1 VLSRNKPCDAGFF
14 YFLAMRSTAL
24 PSYCYGNPE
33 DVYAAKQA
41 REKRQAQQET
51 KRPTLTLKRKSSE
64 EWSEARK
71 AAEALFTI
79 PAGAGAV
86 SAVPCPTP
94 SAKRVELAD

>member
-1 VLSRNKPCDAGFF
+1 
-14 YFLAMRSTAL
+14 MTRSTVL
-24 PSYCYGNPE
+24 ESRMYGDPMEIVSANQQR
-33 DVYAAKQA
+33 DRRRAA
-41 REKRQAQQET
+41 EKASAPET
-51 KRPTLTLKRKSSE
+51 KRPTLTLKRKSSD

-71 AAEALFTI
+71 KAEALFTI

>member
-1 VLSRNKPCDAGFF
+1 
-14 YFLAMRSTAL
+14 M
-24 PSYCYGNPE
+24 YGDPMEVASANQQRERRRAAEKAAPE
-33 DVYAAKQA
+33 S
-41 REKRQAQQET
+41 
-51 KRPTLTLKRKSSE
+51 KRPTLTLKRKSSA

-94 SAKRVELAD
+94 SAKRVDPD

>member
-1 VLSRNKPCDAGFF
+1 
-14 YFLAMRSTAL
+14 M
-24 PSYCYGNPE
+24 YGDPMAILE
-33 DVYAAKQA
+33 AKQA
-41 REKRQAQQET
+41 REKRQAQPET
-51 KRPTLTLKRKSSE
+51 RRPTLTLKRKSSD
-64 EWSEARK
+64 EWSQARK